1 MKNDIQKNLTNNFN
15 FNYLNNISSFPMN
28 INLFEGGKNRIMKEF
43 KEQKKDYVLE
53 KFGIL
58 VLNCGT

>member
-43 KEQKKDYVLE
+43 KE
-53 KFGIL
+53 
-58 VLNCGT
+58 